1 MTQMKLEEL
10 EKLAES
16 GFSKGEW
23 KAEFEVDG
31 NGFEQNQ
38 LWILMGNN
46 VMAYDFDRAQD
57 AKLAAAAPSLLTEL
71 IAAKKRE
78 KELVEALDK
87 LINGGKDGYFSAE
100 NIFVETSDLEKA
112 RALLKDIEQ

>member
-1 MTQMKLEEL
+1 MTLEEL
-10 EKLAES
+10 QQLDES

-23 KAEFEVDG
+23 KAEFEVDD

-38 LWILMGNN
+38 IWILIDGH

-57 AKLAAAAPSLLTEL
+57 AKLAAAAPSLLATA

-87 LINGGKDGYFSAE
+87 IVNGGKDGYFSAE
-100 NIFVETSDLEKA
+100 TIFVETSDLEKA

>member
-1 MTQMKLEEL
+1 
-10 EKLAES
+10 
-16 GFSKGEW
+16 
-23 KAEFEVDG
+23 
-31 NGFEQNQ
+31 
-38 LWILMGNN
+38 MGNN

-78 KELVEALDK
+78 NELVEALRDA
-87 LINGGKDGYFSAE
+87 LYDRRTH
-100 NIFVETSDLEKA
+100 VLEKA